1 MEKIYFKGLNGIR
14 FIAAFMVIVAH
25 IEGFKK
31 FAQLPNIRNNNIIS
45 QLGPQGV
52 KIFFVLSGF
61 LITYLLLSEVKVRSG
76 IDIKKFY
83 IRRILRIW
91 PLYFFIA
98 LLGFFVLPQFF
109 SPDYFPEKIHPHFD
123 IKLLLTFFMLPNVVY
138 LVFGHMF
145 SIGVLWSIGTEEQF
159 YLVWPHLI
167 NRIAKNLQALA
178 LLLFGILS
186 VKVACEITYSM
197 EIFTGVAQKT
207 IWVIQK
213 ILDFD
218 CMTVGGI
225 FAFIYFSDKKKILD
239 VLYSKGVQIAVLVIL
254 FSLFLFNPKL
264 YSFSNLVYSLL
275 YGVLILN
282 VATNPGS
289 ILSFE
294 NKALDYCGQIS
305 YGIYMYHSIFVALG
319 IWIVR
324 STLLCTDSIL
334 SNLFLYPFAIL
345 CSIGIAALSYHFL
358 EKPILHYKEK
368 FMVVKSGKG

>member
-14 FIAAFMVIVAH
+14 FVAAFMVIVAH

-31 FAQLPNIRNNNIIS
+31 FAQLPNIRGNNIIA

-61 LITYLLLSEVKVRSG
+61 LITYLLLSEVKAKIR
-76 IDIKKFY
+76 IDIRKFY

-91 PLYFFIA
+91 PLYFLIA
-98 LLGFFVLPQFF
+98 LLGLFAFPQFF
-109 SPDYFPEKIHPHFD
+109 SPEYFPAKTHPQFEV
-123 IKLLLTFFMLPNVVY
+123 KALLTFLMLPNVVY
-138 LVFGHMF
+138 LVFGHIF

-167 NRIAKNLQALA
+167 NKVVKSIKALA
-178 LLLFGILS
+178 LLLFGIIAI
-186 VKVACEITYSM
+186 KVACEITYSM
-197 EIFTGVAQKT
+197 GIFTGVAQKA
-207 IWVIQK
+207 IWLIQK

-225 FAFIYFSDKKKILD
+225 FAFIYFSEKKKILD
-239 VLYSKGVQIAVLVIL
+239 VLYAKSVQISVLIL
-254 FSLFLFNPKL
+254 LAALFIFNPKL

-275 YGVLILN
+275 YGILILN
-282 VATNPGS
+282 VATNSNS

-319 IWIVR
+319 IWIVQN
-324 STLLCTDSIL
+324 TLLCTDSIL

-345 CSIGIAALSYHFL
+345 CSIGIAALSYQFF
-358 EKPILHYKEK
+358 EKPVLHYKEK
-368 FMVVKSGKG
+368 FMVVKSGRG